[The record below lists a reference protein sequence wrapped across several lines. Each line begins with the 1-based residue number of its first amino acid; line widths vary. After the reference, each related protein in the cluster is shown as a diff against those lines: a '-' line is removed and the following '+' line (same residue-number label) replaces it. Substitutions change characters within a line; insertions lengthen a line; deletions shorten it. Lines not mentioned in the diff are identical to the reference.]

1 MARELLFAW
10 RGESAAF
17 DHQRI
22 ERRQLYGS
30 KRRIAI
36 DAAGNP
42 CTRASMTL
50 DGTTILRPGMTAQ
63 GWFTEDGEQV
73 ESAEVQAVGTDGTPL
88 AAHPSTIGVEQP
100 LDGPVTAVQVLDLAV
115 EAVLMLTPRHLPEG
129 LRSALERGDVFRF
142 TYCYRPDPAPA
153 TAFLI
158 GNQQGFFALIGR
170 PSQIPWMTREQACE
184 DAPVGASDDGD
195 LDFEMV

>member
-1 MARELLFAW
+1 MSRELLFAW
-10 RGESAAF
+10 RGESASF
-17 DHQRI
+17 DHHRI

-50 DGTTILRPGMTAQ
+50 DGTTVLRPGMTAQ

-73 ESAEVQAVGTDGTPL
+73 ESSEVAAVGADGSPL
-88 AAHPSTIGVEQP
+88 AAHPSTIGVEQV
-100 LDGPVTAVQVLDLAV
+100 LEGPVATMQVLDLAV
-115 EAVLMLTPRHLPEG
+115 ESVLMLTPRNLPDG
-129 LRSALERGDVFRF
+129 LRFALEQGDVFRF
-142 TYCYRPDPAPA
+142 TYCYRPDPAPS

-170 PSQIPWMTREQACE
+170 PAQAPWMTREQACE
-184 DAPVGASDDGD
+184 EAPAGAVDDGD
-195 LDFEMV
+195 VDFEMV